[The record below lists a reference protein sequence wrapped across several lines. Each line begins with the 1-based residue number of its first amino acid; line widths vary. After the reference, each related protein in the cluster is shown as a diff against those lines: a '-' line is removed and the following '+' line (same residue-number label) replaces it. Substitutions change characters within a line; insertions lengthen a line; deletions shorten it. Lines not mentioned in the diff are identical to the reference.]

1 MSGGEILEEKA
12 RWAARRTEG
21 VGPSAAEK
29 NMSVEPTRTKR
40 SSREEPFHL
49 KNQPQHESGP
59 LGSSL
64 AAEPD
69 SHQPGAVHVRGFA
82 AREDNASTSSSEE
95 EQQQSPLPPA
105 ENTMVEDA
113 TTKEPPVLVAKLV
126 TRQESEIVRRRV
138 RKELINEA
146 VHAQVLPDEEPVD
159 ERRFE
164 NFHLLSRV

>member
-95 EQQQSPLPPA
+95 EQQQHSPLPPA

-113 TTKEPPVLVAKLV
+113 TAKEPPVLVAKLA
-126 TRQESEIVRRRV
+126 TRQESETVEDEFEKNSSMRPCTLIARRG
-138 RKELINEA
+138 A
-146 VHAQVLPDEEPVD
+146 
-159 ERRFE
+159 
-164 NFHLLSRV
+164 S